1 MSRLFRPKHKGIVCK
16 EEVSVIRNGKSR
28 TGKRGLGRMN
38 EKGEGV
44 DEGGKEKT
52 RNGLRGQEKE
62 CNER

>member
-52 RNGLRGQEKE
+52 RNG
-62 CNER
+62 